1 MSPASSII
9 PYQMTHIRLFMLLSV
24 WCMLCVRVSLYTTIH
39 SIECTKRRPGVTWN
53 AALWWDCGD
62 TQHRSHYHR
71 LFYNYAPHR
80 ARIIYASLLHC
91 IWRRC
96 LIDVCTNWKKKKHI
110 VDLTTSYLRLMRLLC
125 PHSTVHSIPSF
136 GFDCAHVGD
145 CDDVQNMDLFL
156 CLRKTTH

>member
-1 MSPASSII
+1 M
-9 PYQMTHIRLFMLLSV
+9 
-24 WCMLCVRVSLYTTIH
+24 
-39 SIECTKRRPGVTWN
+39 
-53 AALWWDCGD
+53 
-62 TQHRSHYHR
+62 
-71 LFYNYAPHR
+71 
-80 ARIIYASLLHC
+80 LHC
-91 IWRRC
+91 FTAFGD
-96 LIDVCTNWKKKKHI
+96 DVSSMFVQIEKKKHI